1 MIAGIALLAIM
12 TVIRFYQSLGI
23 LEKRLA
29 GIRWTDARPILIKA
43 GISIAI
49 ASVIAA
55 LIFGIVWIYSL
66 LSPNGLKVTY
76 FRGINFEEK
85 ICSRVEQAVCRDYED
100 KPPAW
105 GVPKHHYSAIWQG
118 ILRVPE
124 TGAYSF
130 FSQSDDG
137 IRLIID
143 GNKVI
148 EAWRDQSWNASA
160 IGVQTNLVAGDHT
173 ISIEHYN
180 GEDKSALRVK
190 WCGGPVPPNTV
201 LATPYLRQRK

>member
-1 MIAGIALLAIM
+1 M
-12 TVIRFYQSLGI
+12 
-23 LEKRLA
+23 
-29 GIRWTDARPILIKA
+29 
-43 GISIAI
+43 
-49 ASVIAA
+49 
-55 LIFGIVWIYSL
+55 
-66 LSPNGLKVTY
+66 SPNGLKVTY

-173 ISIEHYN
+173 IAIEHYN
-180 GEDKSALRVK
+180 GEGESALRVK

-201 LATPYLRQRK
+201 LAAPYLRKRK